1 MLGDALR
8 CIRVFHDLNQSA
20 AAKRLGISRSYLSE
34 IESGDK
40 EPTLHLIQRYAAIF
54 QLPASSILFFSENL
68 AQPQDHGMARRVV
81 AGKVLA
87 LMRFLAA
94 RSGDDANAD

>member
-8 CIRVFHDLNQSA
+8 CIRVFHDLNQST

-40 EPTLHLIQRYAAIF
+40 EPTLQLIQRYAAIF

-68 AQPQDHGMARRVV
+68 TQPQEHGLARRVV

-94 RSGDDANAD
+94 RSGGNADAG